1 MKFDCLYGQ
10 AKLEPFTNNCYVWG
24 GIILEK
30 FGLPLDSNI
39 DFQKYKQIWTQIY
52 GVWPFVAED
61 FMENPFI
68 FKDDMLLTGFHE
80 S

>member
-1 MKFDCLYGQ
+1 
-10 AKLEPFTNNCYVWG
+10 
-24 GIILEK
+24 LEK

-61 FMENPFI
+61 FMENSFI
-68 FKDDMLLTGFHE
+68 FKDDMLLTSFHE